1 MWVIV
6 LSAAAGAVLRQLLV
20 RRRRVPQWDIAY
32 HAELNA
38 HGVILASSRLRLMTR
53 SVVEPFCED
62 IQQLA
67 RSSDARGLV
76 MDLDSLSRGT
86 PSAGLYVARQL
97 KNMYVTRIALV
108 GGNPFMRR
116 FAQTVLSRDRS
127 AEFRFFEELEPAMTW
142 AGGEQPNT
150 A

>member
-1 MWVIV
+1 MIA
-6 LSAAAGAVLRQLLV
+6 LGAAGGVVLRELLV
-20 RRRRVPQWDIAY
+20 RRRRAPRWDIAY

-38 HGVILASSRLRLMTR
+38 HGVILACSRVRLMTR

-67 RSSDARGLV
+67 RSSDAKGLV
-76 MDLDSLSRGT
+76 MDLDSLSRAT
-86 PSAGLYVARQL
+86 PRAGLYVAGQL

-116 FAQTVLSRDRS
+116 FAQTALARGRS
-127 AEFRFFEELEPAMTW
+127 GEFRFFAEMEPAMTW
-142 AGGEQPNT
+142 AGGEQPDL
-150 A
+150 